1 MMSRDDATTRR
12 PRGPEAAAGEVW
24 SADLER
30 PHQHSIKSRGSN
42 IFFPRR
48 EFRRAPRT
56 RMLGP
61 ADSGFGF
68 RSGNREGQQEAEKI
82 KTTLPIFLF
91 APRKIESDG
100 GGRGASLRRRQDTT
114 ALRELAGKDEHH
126 LRWKR
131 SVRDRALERQ
141 APFLLAC
148 TIRHDAL
155 GGSVELPKGKHS
167 GRPRVGQRARELHD
181 GLPGCAAIPRSQRL
195 RVFRG
200 HGARE
205 EPDDVALPRG
215 GGEAEKGKSFS
226 FVPPTWLP
234 SRPEKKMPSWPLPSS
249 GCWRRVLTDFR
260 VSFARALS
268 PCMTHAF
275 HSSQRAQVEAAYDVV
290 LMRSLMKRSQGEV
303 SDNRVKYAD
312 VLSPGAVVKKKLPPW
327 ARDMSSKLPPRPAVE
342 APEGE
347 ILTQGG
353 IALAVLS
360 VLIIAQGCSQVRF
373 KDLFFPRCER
383 PSRADDTPMLHL
395 PTADS

>member
-1 MMSRDDATTRR
+1 MNSPERMSIICGGSAQCVTARWSAKLRSCSRARSVTTRSGVRWNSRRASTLVVRASDNAPESSTMDYQGALRFLGLNDSASSEDMVRAKNQMMSRYREEEEKLKKVSHSR
-12 PRGPEAAAGEVW
+12 SSHPRG
-24 SADLER
+24 
-30 PHQHSIKSRGSN
+30 
-42 IFFPRR
+42 
-48 EFRRAPRT
+48 FRRA
-56 RMLGP
+56 
-61 ADSGFGF
+61 
-68 RSGNREGQQEAEKI
+68 
-82 KTTLPIFLF
+82 
-91 APRKIESDG
+91 RK
-100 GGRGASLRRRQDTT
+100 
-114 ALRELAGKDEHH
+114 
-126 LRWKR
+126 
-131 SVRDRALERQ
+131 
-141 APFLLAC
+141 
-148 TIRHDAL
+148 
-155 GGSVELPKGKHS
+155 
-167 GRPRVGQRARELHD
+167 
-181 GLPGCAAIPRSQRL
+181 
-195 RVFRG
+195 
-200 HGARE
+200 
-205 EPDDVALPRG
+205 
-215 GGEAEKGKSFS
+215 
-226 FVPPTWLP
+226 
-234 SRPEKKMPSWPLPSS
+234 KKMPSWPLPSS

>member
-30 PHQHSIKSRGSN
+30 PHQHSSQGVPTFFSPAASFGAPQNPDARTRRFWIWISFGESRG
-42 IFFPRR
+42 P
-48 EFRRAPRT
+48 T
-56 RMLGP
+56 
-61 ADSGFGF
+61 
-68 RSGNREGQQEAEKI
+68 RSGENQNHTAD
-82 KTTLPIFLF
+82 IFIS
-91 APRKIESDG
+91 PRKIESDG

-148 TIRHDAL
+148 AIRHDAL

-167 GRPRVGQRARELHD
+167 GRPRVGQRAREFHD

-215 GGEAEKGKSFS
+215 GGEAEKGESFS
-226 FVPPTWLP
+226 FPP
-234 SRPEKKMPSWPLPSS
+234 RGFRRARKKKMPSWPLPSS

>member
-30 PHQHSIKSRGSN
+30 PHQHSSQGVPTFFSPAASFGAPPEPGCSDPPTLDLDFVRGIARANKKRRKSKLHCGY
-42 IFFPRR
+42 FYFPTEDRVRR
-48 EFRRAPRT
+48 
-56 RMLGP
+56 
-61 ADSGFGF
+61 
-68 RSGNREGQQEAEKI
+68 
-82 KTTLPIFLF
+82 
-91 APRKIESDG
+91 

-148 TIRHDAL
+148 AIRHDAL

-167 GRPRVGQRARELHD
+167 GRPRVGQRAREFHD

-215 GGEAEKGKSFS
+215 GGEAEKGESFS

-234 SRPEKKMPSWPLPSS
+234 SRPEKKNAVVAPTQLGLLETSFDGLSRLIRARFITLYDS
-249 GCWRRVLTDFR
+249 R
-260 VSFARALS
+260 VSLFPTRSGRGSVRRRA
-268 PCMTHAF
+268 HAEP
-275 HSSQRAQVEAAYDVV
+275 HE
-290 LMRSLMKRSQGEV
+290 EV
-303 SDNRVKYAD
+303 SGRGV
-312 VLSPGAVVKKKLPPW
+312 
-327 ARDMSSKLPPRPAVE
+327 
-342 APEGE
+342 
-347 ILTQGG
+347 
-353 IALAVLS
+353 
-360 VLIIAQGCSQVRF
+360 
-373 KDLFFPRCER
+373 
-383 PSRADDTPMLHL
+383 
-395 PTADS
+395 

>member
-30 PHQHSIKSRGSN
+30 PHQHSSQGVPTFFSPAASFGAPQNPDARTRRFWIWISFGESRG
-42 IFFPRR
+42 P
-48 EFRRAPRT
+48 T
-56 RMLGP
+56 
-61 ADSGFGF
+61 
-68 RSGNREGQQEAEKI
+68 RSGENQNHTAD
-82 KTTLPIFLF
+82 IFIS
-91 APRKIESDG
+91 PRKIESDG

-148 TIRHDAL
+148 AIRHDAL

-167 GRPRVGQRARELHD
+167 GRPRVGQRAREFHD

-215 GGEAEKGKSFS
+215 GGEAEKGESFS
-226 FVPPTWLP
+226 FPPTWLP
-234 SRPEKKMPSWPLPSS
+234 SRPEKKNAVVAPTQLGLLETSFDGLSRLIRARFITLYDS
-249 GCWRRVLTDFR
+249 R
-260 VSFARALS
+260 VSLFPTRSGRGSVRRRA
-268 PCMTHAF
+268 HAEP
-275 HSSQRAQVEAAYDVV
+275 HE
-290 LMRSLMKRSQGEV
+290 EV
-303 SDNRVKYAD
+303 SGRGV
-312 VLSPGAVVKKKLPPW
+312 
-327 ARDMSSKLPPRPAVE
+327 
-342 APEGE
+342 
-347 ILTQGG
+347 
-353 IALAVLS
+353 
-360 VLIIAQGCSQVRF
+360 
-373 KDLFFPRCER
+373 
-383 PSRADDTPMLHL
+383 
-395 PTADS
+395 